1 MNQVFHREIVMA
13 KGAVLESGVG
23 GSPCSLRTGLWR
35 GNLTP
40 PFPSHYH
47 LWYSSLC
54 HLNVTPESQGEETS
68 LENLLFGGLV
78 STQSISAIAAATTN
92 QKSLYVAVEKLC
104 IDLMSDIPALW
115 KFTMK
120 EWDLAATALPFVFS
134 YTTGNQKLKGSWG
147 GNEPGM
153 FK

>member
-13 KGAVLESGVG
+13 KGTVLESGVG
-23 GSPCSLRTGLWR
+23 GVPAASGQTGLWR

-54 HLNVTPESQGEETS
+54 HPNVTPESQGEETS
-68 LENLLFGGLV
+68 LENLLFGELV
-78 STQSISAIAAATTN
+78 STRWPSLLQSISAIAAATTN

-104 IDLMSDIPALW
+104 IDLMSDIPGLW

-120 EWDLAATALPFVFS
+120 EWDLAATPLPFAFRVILLV
-134 YTTGNQKLKGSWG
+134 TRN
-147 GNEPGM
+147 
-153 FK
+153 